1 MSKNM
6 SPYKITVE
14 KVLEFLT
21 IRFNEGATYGTL
33 NSYRSAIS
41 QIAGPNLGQDFRV
54 KRFFKG
60 VFGKRPPRPRYEN
73 IWDPQIV
80 LSYVK
85 TLETETLSLEVL
97 SKKLVVLLALA
108 TGHRIQTLS
117 LIKINNITIE
127 PHRILI
133 KISDRIKTSA
143 LNRPQPL
150 LILPFFSNEPQLCVA
165 KTLIKYMKVTQ
176 KLRNS
181 CDWLLITFK
190 KPYKRAST
198 STISRWIKFM
208 LEKSG
213 VDMSIFKPQSTRH
226 ASTSSA
232 ARAGVS
238 FDTIRLAAGWS
249 KDSRTFTDFYNRPVI
264 DNTEFAKVLLT

>member
-1 MSKNM
+1 MNKN
-6 SPYKITVE
+6 SNPYNVLVE
-14 KVLEFLT
+14 DVLEFLT
-21 IRFNEGATYGTL
+21 IHFNAGATYGTL
-33 NSYRSAIS
+33 NSFRSAIS

-60 VFGKRPPRPRYEN
+60 IFGQRPPKARYEN

-85 TLETETLSLEVL
+85 TLETNTLPLETL
-97 SKKLVVLLALA
+97 SKKLAVLLALA
-108 TGHRIQTLS
+108 TGQRLQILA
-117 LIKINNITIE
+117 LIKIGNISIQAN
-127 PHRILI
+127 RILI
-133 KISDRIKTSA
+133 KISDRVKTSSI
-143 LNRPQPL
+143 NKSQPL
-150 LILPFFSNEPQLCVA
+150 LILPFFNDPQLCVA
-165 KTLIKYMKVTQ
+165 ETLKRYLSFTQ
-176 KLRNS
+176 ELRNS
-181 CDWLLITFK
+181 CDSLFITFK
-190 KPYKRAST
+190 RPYKKAST
-198 STISRWIKFM
+198 STISRWIKNI

-249 KDSRTFTDFYNRPVI
+249 KDSRTFANFYNRPVI
-264 DNTEFAKVLLT
+264 DNDEFARVVLDS